1 MNTNNEVTSKVPMK
15 SLYGVDEKGTLFIIE
30 PEDEF
35 NIFRL
40 SKIIDSDNSEIANS
54 SSLGVDDLKLTVNG
68 DVKAVYSLP
77 DFGLFIDEAI
87 KGMLK
92 DDIEDLKEIRQS
104 ILKRLSNDEEF
115 ADD

>member
-15 SLYGVDEKGTLFIIE
+15 TLYGVDEKGTLLIIE

-40 SKIIDSDNSEIANS
+40 SKIVNSDNSEIVDS
-54 SSLGVDDLKLTVNG
+54 PSIGVGDVKLIVNG
-68 DVKAVYSLP
+68 NIKAVYSLP

-92 DDIEDLKEIRQS
+92 EDIETLKDAREV
-104 ILKRLSNDEEF
+104 ILKQLNR
-115 ADD
+115 

>member
-15 SLYGVDEKGTLFIIE
+15 TLYGVDEKGTLFIIE
-30 PEDEF
+30 PEGEF

-40 SKIIDSDNSEIANS
+40 SKVFDPDNLEMVNS
-54 SSLGVDDLKLTVNG
+54 SSLGVDDLKLIVNG
-68 DVKAVYSLP
+68 DVKAIYSLP

-92 DDIEDLKEIRQS
+92 EEIETLKDAREI
-104 ILKRLSNDEEF
+104 IIKLEEEE
-115 ADD
+115 

>member
-15 SLYGVDEKGTLFIIE
+15 TLYGVDEKGTLFIIE

-54 SSLGVDDLKLTVNG
+54 SSLGVDDLKLTANG

-92 DDIEDLKEIRQS
+92 EDIETLKDAREI
-104 ILKRLSNDEEF
+104 ILKQLNG
-115 ADD
+115 